1 MLVVPVN
8 NLFSINYDHLQD
20 VPGVD
25 MAVMLQI
32 CSGCPRDCVMLD
44 IFGVDIGGFLLYIF
58 R

>member
-1 MLVVPVN
+1 M
-8 NLFSINYDHLQD
+8 NYDHLQD